1 MLPPKGHNFGK
12 TKMIKPI
19 LAVMLCC
26 LTFASPAMAQ
36 DRVTLGWGRMF
47 SNDTLGDG
55 HDRWRTGSYS
65 VSRIRGITWSGD
77 LPQTF
82 GEILEFRARA
92 ETIAPSSLVAPAT
105 GDRRYAGVLAFGL
118 HTHFD
123 WRGNDVAL
131 GADLAFVGPQTG
143 ISGFQGFVHNL
154 LALPE
159 PTVYD
164 DQLGNA
170 IYPTLVAELGRT
182 VEFSDTTRMRPFV
195 EVQAGLET
203 FVRLGGDLVIGQLG
217 RDDLMLREAA
227 TGQRFRAIDGSPAKG
242 VSFVLGGDITQV
254 FASKLLPIGD
264 DATLS
269 DTRTRM
275 RAGVHWQGEKAT
287 VFYGLSYLGREFEEQ
302 PDGQVLGSLSLN
314 MKF

>member
-1 MLPPKGHNFGK
+1 
-12 TKMIKPI
+12 MIKAA
-19 LAVMLCC
+19 LAIGLAL
-26 LTFASPAMAQ
+26 LTLTGPSIAQ

-47 SNDTLGDG
+47 SNDALGDG

-65 VSRIRGITWSGD
+65 VSRIRGVNWSGA
-77 LPQTF
+77 LPQSF

-92 ETIAPSSLVAPAT
+92 ETIGPGSLVVPDV

-123 WRGNDVAL
+123 WRGNDLAL

-143 ISGFQGFVHNL
+143 ISSFQGAVHSL
-154 LALPE
+154 LGLPE

-170 IYPTLVAELGRT
+170 IYPTLVAELGRS
-182 VEFSDTTRMRPFV
+182 VEIGGTARLRPFI
-195 EVQAGLET
+195 EAQAGLET
-203 FVRLGGDLVIGQLG
+203 FVRVGGDLVVGQLG
-217 RDDLMLREAA
+217 KDDLMLRDTA
-227 TGQRFRAIDGSPAKG
+227 TGQRFRGIDGSPGQG

-264 DATLS
+264 DATPS
-269 DTRTRM
+269 DTRTRL
-275 RAGVHWQGEKAT
+275 RAGMHWQGEKSSI
-287 VFYGLSYLGREFEEQ
+287 FYGLSYLGREFEQQ
-302 PDGQVLGSLSLN
+302 PEGQVIGSLSLN